1 MPMTVRLS
9 DREQELLRQKA
20 VEINK
25 NLISKGMQP
34 LTDSKLIH
42 AILEQ
47 AIPNA
52 YFFDGKIK
60 IDSK

>member
-9 DREQELLRQKA
+9 DKEQELLRQKA

-34 LTDSKLIH
+34 LTDSKLVH

-47 AIPNA
+47 AIPSA